1 MSSFSEL
8 IKNFDKTRSY
18 VRDFFIYGYKVRS
31 DFSRKSSRTY
41 DDEKRRVESWLGDYI
56 SYSTSERGKQTCI
69 CVDSGHIAE
78 NPLYNAYYSKSFTA
92 NDIRLHFFILDILAD
107 EYMLSLKE
115 LYNAIDQ
122 RFGAIFDVQTI
133 RLKLKEY
140 IGEGLITAEK
150 DGRTVYYRLSSDRV
164 TDFMEVFEGLPDAVR
179 FFSEQANFGIVGNSL
194 MRSADISNDI
204 FRMKHNYIVHTLED
218 ILLPDI
224 LQAIDEK
231 RYITV
236 ESFGA
241 GSSVIHTARLVPFQI
256 ISSVRTGRRYLA
268 CCDTKYKNICTVRLG
283 FIKSVKVEEVCGNF
297 DTLQRKYQSCLSR
310 CYCVSMSRPKDV
322 KPLKL
327 VIRTDPDET
336 FIPERIRREMRLSTL
351 EELGGGRYLL
361 TIDCG
366 DPNEAMPWVKTFIGR
381 IESIEGGEP
390 IVINR
395 FLRDIKRMEKMYG
408 GDSEE

>member
-8 IKNFDKTRSY
+8 IKNFHKTRSY

-92 NDIRLHFFILDILAD
+92 NDIRLHFFILDILSD
-107 EYMLSLKE
+107 NYQLSLKE
-115 LYNAIDQ
+115 ICHAIDQ
-122 RFGAIFDVQTI
+122 RFNAVFDVQTI

-140 IGEGLITAEK
+140 TDEGLIIASKSGKTA
-150 DGRTVYYRLSSDRV
+150 YYQLSTDRV
-164 TDFMEVFEGLPDAVR
+164 MGFMEEFEGLPDAVR
-179 FFSEQANFGIVGNSL
+179 FFSEQPNFGIVGNSL
-194 MRSADISNDI
+194 MRSADMSNDI

-224 LQAIDEK
+224 LLAIDEK
-231 RYITV
+231 CYITA
-236 ESFGA
+236 ESFGVH
-241 GSSVIHTARLVPFQI
+241 SSVMHTDILVPFQI

-283 FIKSVKVEEVCGNF
+283 FIKSVKVGEVCENF
-297 DTLQRKYQSCLSR
+297 DALQRKYQRCLKR
-310 CYCVSMSRPKDV
+310 CYCVSMSRPKGV
-322 KPLKL
+322 QPLKL

-351 EELGGGRYLL
+351 EELGDGRYLL
-361 TIDCG
+361 TIDCD
-366 DPNEAMPWVKTFIGR
+366 DPNEAIPWVKSFIGR

-390 IVINR
+390 IILNR
-395 FLRDIKRMEKMYG
+395 FFRDIKRMEKMYG
-408 GDSEE
+408 GESEE